1 MGDWKKDNGGTA
13 DMAVEIAKGTNT
25 TSYLSSTLINFILV
39 AVWFTIR
46 KAFNTGMMAAAR
58 GVNDIGLS
66 TLIMLGGVGT
76 GTGFHL
82 DWTEAYNI
90 AFSIGA
96 AAVAADTVLAVWVF
110 INPLC
115 VGEADAWI
123 KETIKTSKRKHSQ
136 STQVSRWPAGFASSA
151 EDRVHLKGVDLE
163 RFLEYMHS
171 LATPNPVV
179 VLEQKPGQLV
189 HVPSG
194 WVHQVINMSPNVK
207 VAWDYYDASNM
218 HKYVELQHK
227 LASRYFKGSMAGD
240 YMSFNMIMSVLV
252 GNM

>member
-1 MGDWKKDNGGTA
+1 
-13 DMAVEIAKGTNT
+13 MAFEIAKGTNT
-25 TSYLSSTLINFILV
+25 SSYLSSTLINFILV

-46 KAFNTGMMAAAR
+46 KAFSTGMMAAAR

-66 TLIMLGGVGT
+66 TLIILGGVGT

-90 AFSIGA
+90 AFSVGA
-96 AAVAADTVLAVWVF
+96 AATDTVLAVWVF
-110 INPLC
+110 INPLL

-123 KETIKTSKRKHSQ
+123 KGTIKTSKRKHSQ
-136 STQVSRWPAGFASSA
+136 STQVSSRWPEGFASSA
-151 EDRVHLKGVDLE
+151 EDRVHLKGDDLE
-163 RFLEYMHS
+163 RFVEYMHS
-171 LATPNPVV
+171 FATPNPVV
-179 VLEQKPGQLV
+179 MLEQKPGQLV
-189 HVPSG
+189 HVPPG
-194 WVHQVINMSPNVK
+194 WVHQVTNMSPNVK
-207 VAWDYYDASNM
+207 VAWDYYDANNM

-227 LASRYFKGSMAGD
+227 LASRYFKGSMARD